1 VEDCCGEAVN
11 GAIKSHCEW
20 LVRRDSHSVN
30 GILESW
36 IIGIRGLVNGGSERY
51 LEREKGLEHR
61 RLWYRLLDCR

>member
-1 VEDCCGEAVN
+1 MGQSNPTVN
-11 GAIKSHCEW
+11 GLLGVI
-20 LVRRDSHSVN
+20 LSVN